1 MLTCSALVVKVA
13 GRPLVRDLT
22 FNLAAGEVIAM
33 LGPNGVGKTLTLHTL
48 AGLRPPGRGS
58 ILLGGEV
65 MGRLKRRQVAQRLG
79 LLLQDDA
86 ETFPATAL
94 ETALMGRHPHL
105 AGTATGTESAD
116 DLARARAAL
125 TAMGLGGLDDRLV
138 STLSG
143 GERRRLALAR
153 LLTQDPGVLLLD
165 EPVNHLDPRH
175 QIAVLDHVA
184 ALARAGRGVIMT
196 LHDPGLALRFANH
209 ALLLF
214 PDGTWLLDTVRAAL
228 TPGNL
233 GRLFA
238 TPYERYVSDR
248 GNVAL
253 LPAYLPAT
261 TLDDPQHGS

>member
-1 MLTCSALVVKVA
+1 MLTCSALVVNVA

-22 FNLAAGEVIAM
+22 FHLGPGDVIAV
-33 LGPNGVGKTLTLHTL
+33 LGPNGVGKSLTLHTL

-58 ILLGGEV
+58 ILLAGDPLGS
-65 MGRLKRRQVAQRLG
+65 LTRREIARRLG

-86 ETFPATAL
+86 ETFPATVL
-94 ETALMGRHPHL
+94 ETTLMGRHPHL
-105 AGTATGTESAD
+105 PRAGSESAAD
-116 DLARARAAL
+116 RALAHAAL
-125 TAMGLGGLDDRLV
+125 AAMALSGFDDRLV

-175 QIAVLDHVA
+175 QVAVLGHIS
-184 ALARAGRGVIMT
+184 ALARKGRAVIMT
-196 LHDPGLALRFANH
+196 LHDPTIALHFASH

-214 PDGTWLLDTVRAAL
+214 PDGTWMLDSARAAL

-233 GRLFA
+233 ERLFA
-238 TPYERYVSDR
+238 TPYERYVNER
-248 GNVAL
+248 GDIAL
-253 LPAYLPAT
+253 LPGGLPVAT
-261 TLDDPQHGS
+261 PCEP

>member
-1 MLTCSALVVKVA
+1 MLTCSALTVNVD

-22 FNLAAGEVIAM
+22 FNLAAGDVIAI

-58 ILLGGEV
+58 MLLGGEA

-94 ETALMGRHPHL
+94 ETTLMGRHPHL
-105 AGTATGTESAD
+105 SGTGTESAD

-125 TAMGLGGLDDRLV
+125 AAMGLEGLDDRLV

-175 QIAVLDHVA
+175 QIIVLDHVA
-184 ALARAGRGVIMT
+184 TLARAGRGVIMT
-196 LHDPGLALRFANH
+196 LHDPYLALRFANH

-214 PDGTWLLDTVRAAL
+214 PDGTWLLDTARAAL

-233 GRLFA
+233 SRLFA
-238 TPYERYVSDR
+238 TPYERYVSGR

-253 LPAYLPAT
+253 LP
-261 TLDDPQHGS
+261 S

>member
-1 MLTCSALVVKVA
+1 MLTCSALVVNVA

-22 FNLAAGEVIAM
+22 FHLAPGDVIAV

-58 ILLGGEV
+58 VLLGGDPLD
-65 MGRLKRRQVAQRLG
+65 RLKRRQVAQRLG

-105 AGTATGTESAD
+105 AGAGTESAAD
-116 DLARARAAL
+116 VARARAAL
-125 TAMGLGGLDDRLV
+125 AAMGLDGFEEQLV
-138 STLSG
+138 ATLSG

-153 LLTQDPGVLLLD
+153 LLTQDPDILLLD

-175 QIAVLDHVA
+175 QISVLERVA
-184 ALARAGRGVIMT
+184 ALARNGRGVIMT
-196 LHDPGLALRFANH
+196 LHDPTLALRFATH

-214 PDGTWLLDTVRAAL
+214 PDGTWLLDTGRAAL
-228 TPGNL
+228 TPDNL
-233 GRLFA
+233 ARLFG
-238 TPYERYVSDR
+238 TPYEKYVNDR

-253 LPAYLPAT
+253 FPGHPPASA
-261 TLDDPQHGS
+261 LDDPQQRG